1 MIDMHKTYLIL
12 GSIAIVL
19 TLIGIVFSSGITG
32 NFLWFGSSNQ
42 KSELLTG
49 ITKTIQHNKTFNEAV
64 KTFAT
69 LENVCLNGVAYLFKV
84 NQTKIFHNSY
94 SNETNKTHEIELY
107 QIADLPYP
115 TILFRLDD
123 TIFMAKEGNSLYKE
137 GFSLCVKKVLS
148 ESQNAVINIIK

>member
-1 MIDMHKTYLIL
+1 MHKTYLIL

-32 NFLWFGSSNQ
+32 NFLWFGSSNQNGSSNQ

-84 NQTKIFHNSY
+84 NQTKMQH
-94 SNETNKTHEIELY
+94 
-107 QIADLPYP
+107 
-115 TILFRLDD
+115 R
-123 TIFMAKEGNSLYKE
+123 
-137 GFSLCVKKVLS
+137 
-148 ESQNAVINIIK
+148 